1 MSLPNPEPRSISQ
14 VFFPHIEP
22 LVWNRRGGYTR
33 EILRMCG
40 RACANMWVGVHT
52 QDMHTEYT
60 VEYLLLFFIEVE
72 LMYRVVLI
80 SAVQQID

>member
-1 MSLPNPEPRSISQ
+1 
-14 VFFPHIEP
+14 
-22 LVWNRRGGYTR
+22 
-33 EILRMCG
+33 MCG
-40 RACANMWVGVHT
+40 RACANTWVGVHT

-80 SAVQQID
+80 SAVQQIDSVVHICTFFLNSAFPLQFMTGR